1 MNIVRNITSLLIL
14 LTFCS
19 QIYAD
24 ENEKDAG
31 MSVTIIQSN
40 DSLKFRATTKEPKHH
55 LSLLM
60 QGLQV
65 HLACGKD
72 SVHIKFP
79 DAAMVRHKV
88 KRHPNEVKPTFSRD
102 SIGKEVRP
110 DIAPLTHALSDTL
123 AYFNTCGNEKY
134 TSDYT
139 ISLNKEENSLSFE
152 ICLPDI
158 VFSGDSVFVN
168 ILSMP
173 QKGSRRE
180 FTGRKLSKEDKANPR
195 GLGEAPVPGT
205 ENSRTIDIKMTKGL
219 EIQCVRNSL

>member
-1 MNIVRNITSLLIL
+1 MNIIKNIISLFL
-14 LTFCS
+14 LLVFCCP
-19 QIYAD
+19 IYAD
-24 ENEKDAG
+24 EHEKDAG
-31 MSVTIIQSN
+31 ISVTIIQSN
-40 DSLKFRATTKEPKHH
+40 DSLKFIATTKEPKHH

-65 HLACGKD
+65 HLVCGKD
-72 SVHIKFP
+72 SVYIKFP

-88 KRHPNEVKPTFSRD
+88 KRHPNEIKPTFSRD

-110 DIAPLTHALSDTL
+110 DITPLTHALSDTL
-123 AYFNTCGNEKY
+123 AYVNTCGNDIY

-139 ISLNKEENSLSFE
+139 ISLNKKENSLTFE
-152 ICLPDI
+152 ICLPDMM
-158 VFSGDSVFVN
+158 FSGDSVFVN

-180 FTGRKLSKEDKANPR
+180 FTGRKLSKENKANPR

-205 ENSRTIDIKMTKGL
+205 ENSRTIDIKMIKEL
-219 EIQCVRNSL
+219 RIQCVRNAL